1 MVHSNGE
8 RCKVSPYESLK
19 IVGNC
24 LVMPVA
30 RGFHL
35 DPTFVQDPD
44 NPVDLLDRYQPTT
57 PILHL
62 RVAIPTKGVFAES
75 AMSACNSCEKKDESR
90 FCQWEESPCGDEP
103 PLYNQSAQ
111 SPDAPSLSL

>member
-1 MVHSNGE
+1 MLLDGFIAPNSGGRSVA
-8 RCKVSPYESLK
+8 SLIENRLVG

-30 RGFHL
+30 RGFDL

-57 PILHL
+57 PMSPL
-62 RVAIPTKGVFAES
+62 RVAISTKGVFAES
-75 AMSACNSCEKKDESR
+75 AIGACNSCEKKDVSR
-90 FCQWEESPCGDEP
+90 F
-103 PLYNQSAQ
+103 
-111 SPDAPSLSL
+111 